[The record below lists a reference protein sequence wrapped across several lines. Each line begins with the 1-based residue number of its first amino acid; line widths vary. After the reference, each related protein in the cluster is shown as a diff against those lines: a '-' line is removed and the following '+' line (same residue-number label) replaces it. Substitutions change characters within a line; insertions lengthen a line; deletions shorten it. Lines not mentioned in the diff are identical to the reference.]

1 MSTPRID
8 SAPPHRPHIS
18 GAPAV
23 PANLFR
29 LNSALYIS
37 TASCTESVATKFL
50 TYIPINCIEHPRTSH
65 KDGLNSIYFPLH
77 DDKSGPWGRIKNLNL
92 EFGERTE
99 DIRAKAQEEA
109 DALGVQM
116 AFASL
121 EEESTD

>member
-1 MSTPRID
+1 
-8 SAPPHRPHIS
+8 
-18 GAPAV
+18 
-23 PANLFR
+23 
-29 LNSALYIS
+29 
-37 TASCTESVATKFL
+37 
-50 TYIPINCIEHPRTSH
+50 
-65 KDGLNSIYFPLH
+65 LH